1 MLNKKQTTFKSLTVL
16 KEAQQS
22 VKADLGDK
30 YEELVAPYIQIIEM
44 VMKANS
50 INEFEA
56 LKKIKEELEIY
67 KKVDAPLFFSAAL
80 IEITEGKHFVGFKE
94 KVN

>member
-1 MLNKKQTTFKSLTVL
+1 MKKSNTFKNLAVL

-22 VKADLGDK
+22 VKRQLGSK
-30 YEELVAPYIQIIEM
+30 YPELVQPYIEIIEM
-44 VMKANS
+44 IMKANS

-56 LKKIKEELEIY
+56 LKMIKEQLPIY
-67 KKVDAPLFFSAAL
+67 KKTDAPLFFSAAL
-80 IEITEGKHFVGFKE
+80 IEITEGKHFVGFRE

>member
-1 MLNKKQTTFKSLTVL
+1 METKQTTFRNISVL

-22 VKADLGDK
+22 VKAELGDK
-30 YEELVAPYIQIIEM
+30 YEELVAPYVKIIEM

-56 LKKIKEELEIY
+56 LKKIKEELAIY

-80 IEITEGKHFVGFKE
+80 IEITEAKHFAGFRD
-94 KVN
+94 

>member
-1 MLNKKQTTFKSLTVL
+1 MTKQTTFKNLAVL

-22 VKADLGDK
+22 VKRQLGGK
-30 YEELVAPYIQIIEM
+30 YEELVQPYIEIIGM
-44 VMKANS
+44 VMQANS

-56 LKKIKEELEIY
+56 LKMIKEKLPIY

-94 KVN
+94 KGNS

>member
-1 MLNKKQTTFKSLTVL
+1 MTKQTTFNNLAVL
-16 KEAQQS
+16 KEAQKN
-22 VKADLGDK
+22 VKKELGGK
-30 YEELVAPYIQIIEM
+30 YEELVQPYIQIIDL
-44 VMKANS
+44 VMNANQ

-56 LKKIKEELEIY
+56 LKMIKEKLPIY

>member
-1 MLNKKQTTFKSLTVL
+1 METKQKTFSALSVL
-16 KEAQQS
+16 KATQEN
-22 VKADLGDK
+22 VKAELGEK
-30 YEELVAPYIQIIEM
+30 YPELVAPYVQIIEM

-56 LKKIKEELEIY
+56 LKKIKEELAIY

-80 IEITEGKHFVGFKE
+80 VEITESKHFAGFRD
-94 KVN
+94 

>member
-1 MLNKKQTTFKSLTVL
+1 MTNNTFQNLSVL
-16 KEAQQS
+16 KEAQES
-22 VKADLGDK
+22 VKKDLGDK
-30 YEELVAPYIQIIEM
+30 YETLVMPYVQIIQM
-44 VMKANS
+44 VMNARQ

-56 LKKIKEELEIY
+56 LKKIKEELPIY

-94 KVN
+94 TVNL

>member
-1 MLNKKQTTFKSLTVL
+1 METKQKTFSALSVL
-16 KEAQQS
+16 KATQES

-30 YEELVAPYIQIIEM
+30 YPELVAPYVEIIEM
-44 VMKANS
+44 VMNANS

-56 LKKIKEELEIY
+56 LKKIKEELAIY

-80 IEITEGKHFVGFKE
+80 IEITEGKHFVGFR
-94 KVN
+94 N

>member
-1 MLNKKQTTFKSLTVL
+1 METKQTTFKNLSVL
-16 KEAQQS
+16 KEAQQT
-22 VKADLGDK
+22 VKAELGDK

-50 INEFEA
+50 INEFKA
-56 LKKIKEELEIY
+56 LNMIKEETEIY

-94 KVN
+94 KVNL

>member
-1 MLNKKQTTFKSLTVL
+1 METKQTTFKNLSVI
-16 KEAQQS
+16 KEAQKT
-22 VKADLGDK
+22 VKAELGAK
-30 YEELVAPYIQIIEM
+30 YEEIISPYVKIIEM

-56 LKKIKEELEIY
+56 LKMIKEKTEIY
-67 KKVDAPLFFSAAL
+67 KKADAPLLFSAAL

-94 KVN
+94 KVNL